1 MVRSYHVSRHGLT
14 MYRKNLTATLLV
26 SGLLIVPAVAQA
38 DAWILEPSVSFD
50 LGYDDNY
57 GMDVYDPKS
66 VGISKVTG
74 ELALRRLSQ
83 AHYFRGGILA
93 DAVAYQGDDSIDP
106 NSNQVAYFSTT
117 FNRQRSKL
125 GANFRYRR
133 DTLLREAVS
142 DDVIDVQQDPDASV
156 EQFLDVTR
164 QRVYLNPFWKYNY
177 SRVTDLEVNYQL
189 SAVDHDKNTAE
200 VDDVANYNNQGVNL
214 IVGHSISERDKIITK
229 MGYSFFTTD
238 SDQPAE
244 SEFGTTYLRL
254 GYERALSQT
263 FTVGGDIGYRS
274 TEFNEGAGSVKTDGE
289 VASLSA
295 VKTTGL
301 TKFELRAGL
310 ELYPSSIGQVVQT
323 QELVANVTRNLSE
336 LMTFSLQ
343 SRFYQNTAL
352 SGSETIFDATAS
364 NDRRSLQ
371 IRPSISW
378 QLAREWKVGAAYRY
392 RREKLESKPSS
403 AEGNALLFSIK
414 YTKLS
419 PVDN

>member
-1 MVRSYHVSRHGLT
+1 
-14 MYRKNLTATLLV
+14 MYRKKLSATLLV
-26 SGLLIVPAVAQA
+26 SGLLFVPTVVQA
-38 DAWILEPSVSFD
+38 NAWILEPSVSFD

-57 GMDVYDPKS
+57 TMDNTDPTS
-66 VGISKVTG
+66 VGITKVTG

-93 DAVAYQGDDSIDP
+93 DAVAYQGDDSEESIDA
-106 NSNQVAYFSTT
+106 NSNQAAYFSTT
-117 FNRQRSKL
+117 FNRPRTKF

-133 DTLLREAVS
+133 DSLLREATT
-142 DDVIDVQQDPDASV
+142 DDVIEVEQDSDASV
-156 EQFLDVTR
+156 DQYIDVTR
-164 QRVYLNPFWKYNY
+164 QRVYLNPFFKYNY
-177 SRVTDLEVNYQL
+177 SRLTDFEANYQL
-189 SAVDHDKNTAE
+189 SAVDHTKNTN
-200 VDDVANYNNQGVNL
+200 DDGEVANYNNQGVNL
-214 IVGHSISERDKIITK
+214 IVGYRVSERDKVLTK
-229 MGYSFFTTD
+229 VGYSFFTTD
-238 SDQPAE
+238 SDDEQE

-263 FTVGGDIGYRS
+263 FTVSGDVGYRT
-274 TEFNEGAGSVKTDGE
+274 TEFTGGTGTIESDGA

-301 TKFELRAGL
+301 TKFELRAGR

-336 LMTFSLQ
+336 LSTFSLQ

-352 SGSETIFDATAS
+352 SGTAN
-364 NDRRSLQ
+364 NDRRSMQ

>member
-1 MVRSYHVSRHGLT
+1 
-14 MYRKNLTATLLV
+14 MYRKKLSATLLV
-26 SGLLIVPAVAQA
+26 SGLLFAPAVVQA
-38 DAWILEPSVSFD
+38 NAWILEPSVSFD

-57 GMDVYDPKS
+57 TMDNNDPRS
-66 VGISKVTG
+66 VGITKVTG
-74 ELALRRLSQ
+74 ELAVRRLSQ

-93 DAVAYQGDDSIDP
+93 DAVAYQGDNSDESIDA
-106 NSNQVAYFSTT
+106 NSNQAAYFSTT
-117 FNRQRSKL
+117 FNRPRTKF

-133 DTLLREAVS
+133 DSLLREATT
-142 DDVIDVQQDPDASV
+142 DDVIEVEQDSDASV
-156 EQFLDVTR
+156 EQYIDVTR
-164 QRVYLNPFWKYNY
+164 QRVYLNPFFKYNY
-177 SRVTDLEVNYQL
+177 SRLTDFEVNYQL
-189 SAVDHDKNTAE
+189 SAVDHTKNTDNKGE
-200 VDDVANYNNQGVNL
+200 VANYSNQGVNL
-214 IVGHSISERDKIITK
+214 IVGHRVSERDKVITK
-229 MGYSFFTTD
+229 VGYSFFRTNSTGD
-238 SDQPAE
+238 E

-263 FTVGGDIGYRS
+263 FTVGGDFGYRV
-274 TEFNEGAGSVKTDGE
+274 TEFNGGTGTGTVETDGT

-336 LMTFSLQ
+336 LSTFSLQ

-352 SGSETIFDATAS
+352 SGTAN
-364 NDRRSLQ
+364 NDRRSMQ

-378 QLAREWKVGAAYRY
+378 NLAREWKVGAAYRY

-419 PVDN
+419 PVSN

>member
-1 MVRSYHVSRHGLT
+1 
-14 MYRKNLTATLLV
+14 MYRKNLTSMLLV
-26 SGLLIVPAVAQA
+26 SGLLFVPVAVLA
-38 DAWILEPSVSFD
+38 DAWILEPAVSFD

-57 GMDVYDPKS
+57 GMDVSNPKS
-66 VGISKVTG
+66 VGITKVTG
-74 ELALRRLSQ
+74 ELSLRRLSQ

-93 DAVAYQGDDSIDP
+93 DAVAYQGDDSIEP
-106 NSNQVAYFSTT
+106 NSNQVVYFSTT
-117 FNRQRSKL
+117 FSRPRSKL

-133 DTLLREAVS
+133 DTLLREAAS
-142 DDVIDVQQDPDASV
+142 EEVIEVQQDPDASV
-156 EQFLDVTR
+156 DQFLDVTR
-164 QRVYLNPFWKYNY
+164 QRVYLNPFWKYDY
-177 SRVTDLEVNYQL
+177 SRLTDLEVNYQL
-189 SAVDHDKNTAE
+189 SAVDHDKNTEE
-200 VDDVANYNNQGVNL
+200 VEDVANYSNQGVNL
-214 IVGHSISERDKIITK
+214 IVGYRISERDKIITK
-229 MGYSFFTTD
+229 LGYSFFTTD
-238 SDQPAE
+238 SDQSTE
-244 SEFGTTYLRL
+244 SEFGTTYFRL

-263 FTVGGDIGYRS
+263 FTVGGDVGYRT
-274 TEFNEGAGSVKTDGE
+274 TEFNEGGDSVETDGA
-289 VASLSA
+289 VASLAA

-343 SRFYQNTAL
+343 SHFYQNTAL

-364 NDRRSLQ
+364 NDRRSMQ